1 MALSGIL
8 PSASPALA
16 GTSLVRRRWVQLLV
30 GILAMVMVANLQY
43 GWTLFVTPIDARHHW
58 GKAAIQVAFT
68 VFVLFETWLVPFE
81 AYLVDRFGPGLL
93 VGLGG
98 VLVGLA
104 WSVNSVASSLPV
116 LYLGGALGGIGAGI
130 VYGTAVGNA
139 LKWFPD
145 RRGLAAGLTA
155 AGFGA
160 GSAATVIPISNMIAS
175 SGYESAFLTFG
186 LLQGV
191 VVVLVS
197 TLLRAPRAGE
207 GTVVRAR
214 VPQTVRDFTPLEM
227 LRTPMFWLLYAMM
240 VLIAMGG
247 LMATAQIG
255 PIAKDFKVADAPINL
270 GFLVIAALPLALSI
284 DRVLNGITRPF
295 WGWISDRFGRQRTMT
310 VAFASEAIMIT
321 LLILTA
327 SHPVLFVVFS
337 GLTFFSWG
345 EIYSLF
351 PSLSSDLFGR
361 QYATTNYGLLYTA
374 KGTASLLVPVGSV
387 LQAATGSWLPIF
399 VVAIV
404 FDLVSAVLA
413 ATVLTRTCRAHL
425 AQAAGGPSSAG
436 AAVPAMA
443 GAAE

>member
-1 MALSGIL
+1 MAVSGIL

-16 GTSLVRRRWVQLLV
+16 GTSLLRRRWVQLLV

-43 GWTLFVTPIDARHHW
+43 GWTLFVNPIDAKHHW

-81 AYLVDRFGPGLL
+81 AYLVDRFGPSLL

-104 WSVNSVASSLPV
+104 WSVNSVAGSLPV

-160 GSAATVIPISNMIAS
+160 GSAATIIPISNLITS

-214 VPQTVRDFTPLEM
+214 VPQTARDFTPLEM

-255 PIAKDFKVADAPINL
+255 PIAKDFKVADTPINL

-295 WGWISDRFGRQRTMT
+295 WGWISDRVGRERTMT
-310 VAFASEAIMIT
+310 IAFGAEALMIA

-361 QYATTNYGLLYTA
+361 RYATTNYGLLYTA
-374 KGTASLLVPVGSV
+374 KGTASLLVPIGSV
-387 LQAATGSWLPIF
+387 LQAVTGSWLPIF
-399 VVAIV
+399 VVAII
-404 FDLVSAVLA
+404 FDLASAALA
-413 ATVLTRTCRAHL
+413 ATLLTRTCHAHL
-425 AQAAGGPSSAG
+425 ARAEAQASSTPG
-436 AAVPAMA
+436 VVPVLA

>member
-295 WGWISDRFGRQRTMT
+295 WGWISDRVGRERTMT
-310 VAFASEAIMIT
+310 IAFGAEAVMIT

-327 SHPVLFVVFS
+327 SQPVLVVVFS

-361 QYATTNYGLLYTA
+361 RYATTNYGLLYTA
-374 KGTASLLVPVGSV
+374 KGTASLLVPIGSV
-387 LQAATGSWLPIF
+387 LQAMTGSWLPIF
-399 VVAIV
+399 VVAII
-404 FDLVSAVLA
+404 FDLASAALA
-413 ATVLTRTCRAHL
+413 ATLLTRTCRAHL
-425 AQAAGGPSSAG
+425 ARAEAQARSTPGV
-436 AAVPAMA
+436 VPVLA